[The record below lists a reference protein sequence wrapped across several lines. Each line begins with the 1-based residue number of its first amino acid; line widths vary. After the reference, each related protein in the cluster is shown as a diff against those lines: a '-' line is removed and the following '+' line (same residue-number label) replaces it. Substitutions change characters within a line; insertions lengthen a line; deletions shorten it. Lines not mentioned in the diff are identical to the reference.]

1 MGFLLALL
9 MLFNTF
15 GGLVVVPAF
24 IKVLRPAFLAR
35 RRPRN
40 LKPYLVEKF
49 KKEKVSAYNIE
60 LID

>member
-1 MGFLLALL
+1 

-24 IKVLRPAFLAR
+24 IKVLRPRFLLR

-49 KKEKVSAYNIE
+49 KREKVSAYNVE